1 VYKNRSALEKSEL
14 IQDIKLFAGK
24 SKSYIG
30 LVLII
35 ILAAVFSPYRHG
47 ENIFLGLGNL
57 TDILR
62 QVSEKGILAVG
73 MTLVILTA
81 GIDLSVGRI
90 LAFGATLCA
99 ALLIKY
105 DLGTFTAIF
114 AVLFAGTSL
123 GFINGVV
130 TTKGRIQPFVVT
142 LAMMS
147 AAWGLARYISGG
159 YAVGVAFGDGPGMAP
174 QSFKFLGERI
184 TPYLPF
190 PAILFIFIVVISE
203 IMLKYTQF
211 GRYIISIGGNEE
223 ASYLSGINI
232 DRIKI
237 AVYSISGFLSGL
249 AGAIHCAQNEQG
261 NPNDGVA
268 YELDAIA
275 AVVIGGTSLMGGTGN
290 VVGTFAGI
298 LIIGVL
304 NNIMNLRGINPDLQL
319 ILKGVI
325 IVAAVLVQRK
335 RK

>member
-1 VYKNRSALEKSEL
+1 MKRTEL
-14 IQDIKLFAGK
+14 IKTAKFYLGK

-30 LVLII
+30 LILVII
-35 ILAAVFSPYRHG
+35 FAAVFSPYRHG

-81 GIDLSVGRI
+81 GIDLSVGRV

-99 ALLIKY
+99 ALLIKL
-105 DLGTFTAIF
+105 DWGTFSVVI
-114 AVLFAGTSL
+114 AVLLASTFL
-123 GFINGVV
+123 GLINGVV
-130 TTKGRIQPFVVT
+130 TTKGKIQPFVVT

-159 YAVGVAFGDGPGMAP
+159 YAIGIAFGEGKGMAP
-174 QSFKFLGERI
+174 HSFKLFGERI
-184 TPYLPF
+184 TSHLPF
-190 PAILFIFIVVISE
+190 PAVIFVFTVIISE
-203 IMLKYTQF
+203 IILKYTRF
-211 GRYIISIGGNEE
+211 GRYIIAIGGNEE
-223 ASYLSGINI
+223 ASYLSGISI

-249 AGAIHCAQNEQG
+249 AGIIHCAQNEQG

-275 AVVIGGTSLMGGTGN
+275 AVVIGGTNLLGGSGN
-290 VVGTFAGI
+290 VTGTFAGI
-298 LIIGVL
+298 LIIGIL

-325 IVAAVLVQRK
+325 IVAAVLIQRK

>member
-1 VYKNRSALEKSEL
+1 MTKEKL
-14 IQDIKLFAGK
+14 LNDVKRFAGK

-30 LVLII
+30 LLFII
-35 ILAAVFSPYRHG
+35 FLAAVFSPYRHG

-81 GIDLSVGRI
+81 GIDLSVGRV

-99 ALLIKY
+99 ALLIKL
-105 DLGTFTAIF
+105 DWSTGM
-114 AVLFAGTSL
+114 AVLAVLAAGTCL

-130 TTKGRIQPFVVT
+130 TTKGRIQPFIVT

-159 YAVGVAFGDGPGMAP
+159 YAIGVAFGDGPGMAP
-174 QSFKFLGERI
+174 HSFKFFGERI
-184 TPYLPF
+184 ASYLPF
-190 PAILFIFIVVISE
+190 PALLFVLVVVISE
-203 IMLKYTQF
+203 VVLNYTQF
-211 GRYIISIGGNEE
+211 GRYVIAIGGNEE

-232 DRIKI
+232 DRIKM

-249 AGAIHCAQNEQG
+249 AGVIHCAQNEQG
-261 NPNDGVA
+261 NPNDGVS

-275 AVVIGGTSLMGGTGN
+275 AVVIGGTSLMGGVGN
-290 VVGTFAGI
+290 VIGTFAGI
-298 LIIGVL
+298 LIIGIL

-325 IVAAVLVQRK
+325 IVVAVVAQRK